1 MRSILFSIVC
11 ATLMCVNL
19 SCEGA
24 EVNTDEQ
31 ISCDTLNS
39 KRIAILGDSYSTY
52 VSWIPQGYAVY
63 YDGNRI
69 LNSVNQTWWK
79 RLIDA
84 CDCDL
89 VINSS
94 YSGSTICN
102 TGYGKSDYTN
112 ISFITRMKS
121 DIPDSVDVIFVFGG
135 TNDSWADSPIGELK
149 YADWT
154 TDDLKSF
161 LPAACY
167 LFDYLTR
174 TFSHAKII
182 NITNYGLSEA
192 VTQGLSDVCNHYG
205 VSNVVLSPI
214 ELREGH
220 PTAKGMLSIAKQV
233 SDFLNNGGK

>member
-1 MRSILFSIVC
+1 
-11 ATLMCVNL
+11 MCVNL

-24 EVNTDEQ
+24 EVNTEEQ
-31 ISCDTLNS
+31 ISCDALEG

-52 VSWIPQGYAVY
+52 VGWIPQGYAIY
-63 YDGNRI
+63 YDGSRI
-69 LNSVNQTWWK
+69 LTSVDQTWWK

-84 CDCDL
+84 CDCEL

-102 TGYGKSDYTN
+102 TGYRQNDYTN

-135 TNDSWADSPIGELK
+135 TNDSWAGSPVGELK
-149 YADWT
+149 YEDWT
-154 TDDLKSF
+154 TDDLKNF

-174 TFSHAKII
+174 TFPHAKIV
-182 NITNYGLSEA
+182 NITNHSLSEA
-192 VTQGLSDVCNHYG
+192 VTQGLRDVCNHYG
-205 VSNVVLSPI
+205 ISNVVLSPI
-214 ELREGH
+214 ERQEGH
-220 PTAKGMLSIAKQV
+220 PTANGMLSITKQV
-233 SDFLNNGGK
+233 CDFLNNETK